1 MKKEKTRTYADIVTE
16 LELVISKLNSSDIP
30 IEKSLKLYEEGVKLS
45 NEADKELLTV
55 EKNINSFKKS
65 KKNNYNE
72 INIEKSFDKI
82 ESIIE
87 SLDDEDISINDAEYY
102 YKEALDIIFSIESY
116 LKKAK
121 SKIKKYEQW

>member
-1 MKKEKTRTYADIVTE
+1 MKKEKTRTYVDIVNE

-87 SLDDEDISINDAEYY
+87 NLDNEEISINDAEYY
-102 YKEALDIIFSIESY
+102 YKEALDIIFNIESY

-121 SKIKKYEQW
+121 SKIKKYEQ

>member
-16 LELVISKLNSSDIP
+16 LELIISKLNSSDIP

-87 SLDDEDISINDAEYY
+87 SLTDEDISINDAEYY
-102 YKEALDIIFSIESY
+102 YKEALDIIFNIESY

-121 SKIKKYEQW
+121 SKIKKYEQ

>member
-16 LELVISKLNSSDIP
+16 LELIISKLNSSDIP

-65 KKNNYNE
+65 KKNNYNN

-87 SLDDEDISINDAEYY
+87 NLDNEDININDAEYY

-121 SKIKKYEQW
+121 SKIKKYEQ

>member
-16 LELVISKLNSSDIP
+16 LELIIPKLNSSDIP

-72 INIEKSFDKI
+72 MNIEKSFDKI

-87 SLDDEDISINDAEYY
+87 NLDNEEISINDAEYY
-102 YKEALDIIFSIESY
+102 YKEALDIIFNIESY

-121 SKIKKYEQW
+121 SKIKKYEQ

>member
-16 LELVISKLNSSDIP
+16 LELIISKLNSSDIP

-72 INIEKSFDKI
+72 INIEKSFDRI

-87 SLDDEDISINDAEYY
+87 NLDNEDISINDAEYY

-121 SKIKKYEQW
+121 SKIKKYEQ

>member
-16 LELVISKLNSSDIP
+16 LELIISKLNSSDIP

-55 EKNINSFKKS
+55 EKNINSFKRS

-82 ESIIE
+82 E
-87 SLDDEDISINDAEYY
+87 
-102 YKEALDIIFSIESY
+102 
-116 LKKAK
+116 
-121 SKIKKYEQW
+121 

>member
-16 LELVISKLNSSDIP
+16 LELIISKLNSSDIP
-30 IEKSLKLYEEGVKLS
+30 IEKSLKLYDEGVKLS

-65 KKNNYNE
+65 KKNNYNN

-87 SLDDEDISINDAEYY
+87 NLDNEDININDAEYY

-121 SKIKKYEQW
+121 SKIKKYEQ

>member
-55 EKNINSFKKS
+55 EKK
-65 KKNNYNE
+65 
-72 INIEKSFDKI
+72 
-82 ESIIE
+82 
-87 SLDDEDISINDAEYY
+87 
-102 YKEALDIIFSIESY
+102 YK
-116 LKKAK
+116 
-121 SKIKKYEQW
+121 

>member
-1 MKKEKTRTYADIVTE
+1 MKKEKTRTYTDIVTE

-121 SKIKKYEQW
+121 SKIKKYEQ

>member
-1 MKKEKTRTYADIVTE
+1 
-16 LELVISKLNSSDIP
+16 
-30 IEKSLKLYEEGVKLS
+30 VKLT

-87 SLDDEDISINDAEYY
+87 SLD
-102 YKEALDIIFSIESY
+102 
-116 LKKAK
+116 
-121 SKIKKYEQW
+121 

>member
-30 IEKSLKLYEEGVKLS
+30 IEKSLKLYEEGVKLT

-87 SLDDEDISINDAEYY
+87 SLTDEDISINDAEYY
-102 YKEALDIIFSIESY
+102 YKEALDIIFDIESY

-121 SKIKKYEQW
+121 SKIKKYEQ

>member
-87 SLDDEDISINDAEYY
+87 SLTDEDISINDAEYY
-102 YKEALDIIFSIESY
+102 YKEALDIIFNIESY

-121 SKIKKYEQW
+121 SKIKKYEQ

>member
-16 LELVISKLNSSDIP
+16 LELIISKLNSSDIP

-87 SLDDEDISINDAEYY
+87 NLDNEEISINDAEYY

-121 SKIKKYEQW
+121 SKIKKYEQ

>member
-87 SLDDEDISINDAEYY
+87 NLDNEDININDAEYY

-121 SKIKKYEQW
+121 SKIKKYEQ

>member
-16 LELVISKLNSSDIP
+16 LELIISKLNSSDIP

-65 KKNNYNE
+65 KKNNYNN

-87 SLDDEDISINDAEYY
+87 SLDNEDISINDAEYY

-121 SKIKKYEQW
+121 SKIKKYEQ

>member
-16 LELVISKLNSSDIP
+16 LELIISKLNSSDIP
-30 IEKSLKLYEEGVKLS
+30 IEKSLKLYDEVVKLS

-55 EKNINSFKKS
+55 EKNINSFKRS

-87 SLDDEDISINDAEYY
+87 NLDNEDININDAEYY

-121 SKIKKYEQW
+121 SKIKKYEQ

>member
-16 LELVISKLNSSDIP
+16 LELIISKLNSSDIP

-55 EKNINSFKKS
+55 EKNINSIKKS

-72 INIEKSFDKI
+72 INIEKSFDRI

-87 SLDDEDISINDAEYY
+87 NLDNEDISINDAEYY

-121 SKIKKYEQW
+121 SKIKKYEQ

>member
-30 IEKSLKLYEEGVKLS
+30 IEKSLKLYEEGVKLT

-87 SLDDEDISINDAEYY
+87 SLTDEDISINDAEYY

-121 SKIKKYEQW
+121 SKIKKYEQ

>member
-16 LELVISKLNSSDIP
+16 LELIISKLNSSDIP

-87 SLDDEDISINDAEYY
+87 SLDNEDISINDAEYY

-121 SKIKKYEQW
+121 SKIKKYEQ

>member
-16 LELVISKLNSSDIP
+16 LELIISKLNSSDIP

-55 EKNINSFKKS
+55 EKNINSFKRS

-87 SLDDEDISINDAEYY
+87 SLDNEDISINDAEYY
-102 YKEALDIIFSIESY
+102 YKEALDIIFNIESY

-121 SKIKKYEQW
+121 SKIKKYEQ

>member
-30 IEKSLKLYEEGVKLS
+30 IEKSLKLYEEGVKLT

-121 SKIKKYEQW
+121 SKIKKYEQ

>member
-1 MKKEKTRTYADIVTE
+1 MKKEKTRTYADIVTQ
-16 LELVISKLNSSDIP
+16 LELIISKLNSSDIP

-87 SLDDEDISINDAEYY
+87 SLTDEDISINDAEYY

-121 SKIKKYEQW
+121 SKIKKYEQ

>member
-16 LELVISKLNSSDIP
+16 LELIISKLNSSDIP

-87 SLDDEDISINDAEYY
+87 NLDNEDISINDAEYY

-121 SKIKKYEQW
+121 SKIKKYEQ

>member
-16 LELVISKLNSSDIP
+16 LELIISKLNSSDIP

-72 INIEKSFDKI
+72 INIEKSFDRI

-87 SLDDEDISINDAEYY
+87 NLDNEDISINDAEYY
-102 YKEALDIIFSIESY
+102 YKEALDIIFNIESY

-121 SKIKKYEQW
+121 SKIKKYEQ

>member
-16 LELVISKLNSSDIP
+16 LELIISKLNSSDIP

-87 SLDDEDISINDAEYY
+87 NLDNEEISINDAEYY
-102 YKEALDIIFSIESY
+102 YKEALDIIFNIESY

-121 SKIKKYEQW
+121 SKIKKYEQ

>member
-87 SLDDEDISINDAEYY
+87 SLDNEDISINDAEYY

-121 SKIKKYEQW
+121 SKIKKYEQ

>member
-1 MKKEKTRTYADIVTE
+1 MKKEKTRAYADIVTE

-30 IEKSLKLYEEGVKLS
+30 IEKSLKLYEEGVKLT

-87 SLDDEDISINDAEYY
+87 SLTDEDISINDAEYY
-102 YKEALDIIFSIESY
+102 YKEALDIIFNIESY

-121 SKIKKYEQW
+121 SKIKKYEQ

>member
-16 LELVISKLNSSDIP
+16 LELIISKLNSSDIP
-30 IEKSLKLYEEGVKLS
+30 IEKSLKLYEEGVKLT

-87 SLDDEDISINDAEYY
+87 SLTDEDISINDAEYY
-102 YKEALDIIFSIESY
+102 YKEALDIIFNIESY

-121 SKIKKYEQW
+121 SKIKKYEQ